1 MIGADEVISTPGT
14 RGLIRRLAAE
24 HDAVL
29 NCEPSGPGGTSLVL
43 ATSDTGGAILTVR
56 GKASHSG
63 IAPHDGRNSLMELA
77 FQLLQAQDLSVPARG
92 IQLNWTLA
100 KAGSARNTIPD
111 LATAEADVRVRNLAN
126 FNRIEQDLVA
136 AVTKKHLIPDTVVEA
151 RFERRRPPLE
161 PTEGA
166 RALYR
171 KAQSVLA
178 EIGVKLDYSER
189 RMLAGSDASFA
200 GESGKTP
207 IVDSFGLAGNGFH
220 SPEEEYVELD
230 SIVPR
235 VYLLAR
241 MIQEISK
248 P

>member
-1 MIGADEVISTPGT
+1 
-14 RGLIRRLAAE
+14 
-24 HDAVL
+24 
-29 NCEPSGPGGTSLVL
+29 
-43 ATSDTGGAILTVR
+43 
-56 GKASHSG
+56 
-63 IAPHDGRNSLMELA
+63 MELA

-161 PTEGA
+161 PTAGANSRSQQPEPTEGA

-200 GESGKTP
+200 GESCKTP

-220 SPEEEYVELD
+220 SSHEEEYVELD

-241 MIQEISK
+241 MIQGISK

>member
-1 MIGADEVISTPGT
+1 MA
-14 RGLIRRLAAE
+14 
-24 HDAVL
+24 
-29 NCEPSGPGGTSLVL
+29 PS
-43 ATSDTGGAILTVR
+43 LTVR

-63 IAPHDGRNSLMELA
+63 IAPHDGRNALMELA

-111 LATAEADVRVRNLAN
+111 LATAEADVRVGNLAN

-200 GESGKTP
+200 GESCKTP